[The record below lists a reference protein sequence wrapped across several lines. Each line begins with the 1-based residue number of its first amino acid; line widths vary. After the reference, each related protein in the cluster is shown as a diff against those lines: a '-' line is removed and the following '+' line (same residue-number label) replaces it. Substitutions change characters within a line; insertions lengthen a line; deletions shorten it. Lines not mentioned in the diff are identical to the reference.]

1 MVDAYSS
8 VQAAGRSGQ
17 RQRSIAMFRVIMLML
32 VLVAGYTV
40 AVKATAAIE
49 QIKTVQ
55 IERLQSLK

>member
-1 MVDAYSS
+1 
-8 VQAAGRSGQ
+8 
-17 RQRSIAMFRVIMLML
+17 MFRVIMLML

-40 AVKATAAIE
+40 AIKATDAIE